1 MLNAFDAQAS
11 HDRTQNSHPG
21 FKLVGNTTG
30 AADVVETTPIFQ
42 NHGNEGVSVDTDIG
56 GAGMTTEGFVAGET
70 VTTDVPEDETE
81 TGHLPVLPYRSR
93 RGFSRS
99 LSCRG
104 SSPTNVRTRQRPSSV
119 RRPNTVRL
127 QPTNSNHLSTGIGR
141 PNVDNCASLAPT
153 FHFSIELRSKGHT
166 VPVTI
171 NSEKPVL
178 TVERT
183 LSGYS
188 LG

>member
-11 HDRTQNSHPG
+11 HDRIQNLHAG
-21 FKLVGNTTG
+21 IKLVGNTTG
-30 AADVVETTPIFQ
+30 AADVVETTPISQ

-56 GAGMTTEGFVAGET
+56 GAGMTTEGSVAGET

-93 RGFSRS
+93 GSFSRS

-119 RRPNTVRL
+119 RRPSTVIRL
-127 QPTNSNHLSTGIGR
+127 QPIKQHGTGYTRHNPADFMGF
-141 PNVDNCASLAPT
+141 LA
-153 FHFSIELRSKGHT
+153 
-166 VPVTI
+166 
-171 NSEKPVL
+171 
-178 TVERT
+178 RT
-183 LSGYS
+183 HPRL
-188 LG
+188 